1 MPGLHSACTGSDAVV
16 DDVGKVPE
24 ELHDAPGEHNL
35 GPDVGAFCNYHL
47 KSILSSSLGKKM
59 ITMFK
64 LKV

>member
-16 DDVGKVPE
+16 DDVVKVPE

-35 GPDVGAFCNYHL
+35 GPDVGAFCKYHL
-47 KSILSSSLGKKM
+47 EVNFELEFGENM